1 MKPRKVWPLLFR
13 SFLLKYLSYLLL
25 SKDVLFY
32 RVGRVLFRAGT
43 PPIWVVRQKFC
54 TGGFGLIIDS
64 KSKIQST
71 KWLWNSISFLIL
83 RQKVPDLPHPWKMWG
98 GILWSIS
105 LISNETF
112 GAAQKTSV
120 SLWDCTLST
129 IFYNQ
134 ASWKFKT
141 QDLISAPSCCSFRCP
156 NLAAKLNIT
165 WIMCLALFCSYA
177 FSKMNG

>member
-13 SFLLKYLSYLLL
+13 PFLLKSLSYLLL
-25 SKDVLFY
+25 SKDVPFY

-141 QDLISAPSCCSFRCP
+141 QLGFNLCAFMLFLQVSQSCSQTEHH
-156 NLAAKLNIT
+156 LNNVLGPDVLL
-165 WIMCLALFCSYA
+165 CLQ
-177 FSKMNG
+177 